1 MINNKLCKY
10 LLILFLILASNRSV
24 IGQQQESFYDPD
36 KGYRMG
42 YELFIKEKY
51 SAARE
56 IFQEYLKN
64 PEVTSVNNK
73 INAEYYSAL
82 SGAEL
87 FHPDAEN
94 ELVAFT
100 KKHPESL
107 KAKLAYF
114 HAGKILYKQ
123 KKYKPAV
130 EYFEKTDV
138 SYLTNEEI
146 SEYYFKLGYSYFSTK
161 DYTKASKSFHEIL
174 NVESKYK
181 TAANYYYAHVAYQN
195 NNLNT
200 ALEGFEKLKDSES
213 FGPVVPYYIIQI
225 YYEMEKY
232 DEVIKYAKTLEGRSD
247 VKNSAEIDRYVAES
261 YYKKGQYDRALQL
274 FEAFEKSYPRLSRE
288 DLYQLGYSNYKMG
301 NYEKATKYFER
312 VVNVKDKL
320 QQTAYYNL
328 GDCFMQL
335 KNKQSAR
342 NAFQFASKENFDKD
356 IQEESLFN
364 YAKLSFELGFEPV
377 AINSLNEFIK
387 LYPNSKYIDEVNE
400 ILAQLFITT
409 RNYKDALNALEK
421 IKSKSPKAKAA
432 YQKVAYFRAVEYF
445 NDRDYEMAIGLFT
458 KAITNDSD
466 PVIRAE
472 AMYWK
477 AEAIYNQNK
486 YEAAVKQYRIYLFN
500 PGSINTP
507 MYNTANYNLG
517 YCNFKLENYQE
528 ANTWFRKYLKNKPET
543 DADKY
548 NDALI
553 RIGDGFFVLKDYDNA
568 LSYYNDAVAANAKA
582 SDYCL
587 FQNGIIMGIKGNMS
601 GKISAMNQL
610 ASKYPKSGYTDDAL
624 FEKGVALMAQEDYK
638 GAEDVFRKVMKD
650 APQSVY
656 SKKALLKL
664 ALVQY
669 NLKQDE
675 QALNT
680 YKDVVKKYPG
690 SPESMEALTG
700 IKNIYV
706 GSGKPQAY
714 FDYVK
719 TVSNINMS
727 SGAQD
732 SITYE
737 AAEQL
742 YLKGSNKEASRNFD
756 EYLKKFPDGHFVLN
770 ATFYKAESDY
780 KNKEYA
786 KALVGY
792 RYIADKPR
800 NLFTEKSLLKAA
812 SITFMDG
819 KYDDALGYYA
829 HLEEIA
835 DFRDNVIEAQ
845 AGQMR
850 CHFKK
855 QEYES
860 TITFARKIID
870 GDKIPNDLLNEAHL
884 LHGRSSLNT
893 DDLQKATAEF
903 NIVAKIPNSESGAEA
918 KYSLALIQ
926 YKLGNFKES
935 QKKCFDII
943 NQIPSYEFWIG
954 KSFLLLGDNYV
965 ALKDLFQ
972 AKHTYRSLI
981 ENYEKNVTDPEDI
994 RALAQEKVDAI
1005 EKGENENLQKEIE
1018 EKEKQYF
1025 GGSNDSTGGDND

>member
-1 MINNKLCKY
+1 MINNKLHKF
-10 LLILFLILASNRSV
+10 LLIFILLTSFLPPTF
-24 IGQQQESFYDPD
+24 GQQQESFYDPG
-36 KGYRMG
+36 KKYRMG

-56 IFQEYLKN
+56 AFTEFLKD
-64 PEVTSVNNK
+64 EHVTSVNDRM
-73 INAEYYSAL
+73 NAEYYSAL

-87 FHPDAEN
+87 FHPDAEL
-94 ELVAFT
+94 ELVHFT
-100 KKHPESL
+100 QKYPESL

-123 KKYKPAV
+123 KKYKQAV
-130 EYFEKTDV
+130 DYFEKTDI

-146 SEYYFKLGYSYFSTK
+146 PEYYFKMGYSYFSTK
-161 DYTKASKSFHEIL
+161 DLQKASKSFHEIL

-213 FGPVVPYYIIQI
+213 FGPIVPYYIVQI
-225 YYEMEKY
+225 YYEMGKY
-232 DEVIKYAKTLEGRSD
+232 DEVIKYAKTLEGRAD

-261 YYKKGQYDRALQL
+261 YYKKGQYEQALKM
-274 FEAFEKSYPRLSRE
+274 FEEFEKNYPRLSRE
-288 DLYQLGYSNYKMG
+288 DQYQLGYANYKLG
-301 NYEKATKYFER
+301 NYEKATKYFEK

-328 GDCFMQL
+328 ADCFLKL

-342 NAFQFASKENFDKD
+342 NAFQFASKESFDKD
-356 IQEESLFN
+356 IQEESLFS
-364 YAKLSFELGFEPV
+364 YAKLSFELGYEPV
-377 AINSLNEFIK
+377 AINSLNEFMK
-387 LYPNSKYIDEVNE
+387 LYPASKYIDEANE
-400 ILAQLFITT
+400 ILAQLYITT
-409 RNYKDALNALEK
+409 RNYKDALVSLDK

-445 NDRDYEMAIGLFT
+445 NDRDYEKAIALFN
-458 KAITNDSD
+458 KAITTEVD
-466 PVIRAE
+466 PMIRSQ

-477 AEAIYNQNK
+477 AEAIYNQQQ
-486 YEAAVKQYRIYLFN
+486 YDAAIKQYRIFIFN
-500 PGSINTP
+500 PASINAP

-517 YCNFKLENYQE
+517 YCNFKMENYQE
-528 ANTWFRKYLKNKPET
+528 ANTWFRKYIRNKTET
-543 DADKY
+543 DAAKY

-568 LSYYNDAVAANAKA
+568 LSYYNDAVASNAKA

-587 FQNGIIMGIKGNMS
+587 FQNAIIMGIRGNMT
-601 GKISAMNQL
+601 GKISTMNQL
-610 ASKYPKSGYTDDAL
+610 ATKYPKSTYTDDAL
-624 FEKGVALMAQEDYK
+624 YEKGIAMMALEDYR
-638 GAEDVFRKVMKD
+638 GAEDIFKKVLRD
-650 APQSVY
+650 APQSENA
-656 SKKALLKL
+656 KKALLKI
-664 ALVQY
+664 AMVQY

-675 QALNT
+675 QALTT

-690 SPESMEALTG
+690 TTESSEAIAG

-706 GSGKPQAY
+706 SNGQPQAY

-719 TVSNINMS
+719 NVSNINMS

-742 YLKGSNKEASRNFD
+742 YLKGNNKDASKNFD
-756 EYLKKFPDGHFVLN
+756 EYLKKFPDGYFVLN

-780 KNKEYA
+780 RNKEFA
-786 KALVGY
+786 KALTGY
-792 RYIADKPR
+792 EYVAEKPR
-800 NLFTEKSLLKAA
+800 NIFTEKSLLKAA
-812 SITFMDG
+812 TINYNDNKLDNAL
-819 KYDDALGYYA
+819 KYYD

-835 DFRDNVIEAQ
+835 DFRDNIIEAQ

-855 QEYES
+855 SEFES
-860 TITFARKIID
+860 SITYARKIID
-870 GDKIPNDLLNEAHL
+870 GDKIPNELLNEAHL
-884 LHGRSSLNT
+884 LHARSSLALN
-893 DDLQKATAEF
+893 DLQTATTEF

-918 KYSLALIQ
+918 KYNLAYIQ
-926 YKLGNFKES
+926 FKLGNYKES
-935 QKKCFDII
+935 QKKCFDMI

-965 ALKDLFQ
+965 AVKDLFQ
-972 AKHTYRSLI
+972 AKHTYRSLL
-981 ENYEKNVTDPEDI
+981 ENYEKNPADPEDI
-994 RALAQEKVDAI
+994 KAMAQEKLDAI
-1005 EKGENENLQKEIE
+1005 EKGENDVLQKEIE
-1018 EKEKQYF
+1018 EKEKKYF
-1025 GGSNDSTGGDND
+1025 GADRDTTGGDHE